1 MREGIGYV
9 TQESVIFNDTVH
21 NNISLWSHDAESRE
35 RVKATAGASDFIEA
49 LPEGY
54 DSLLGDNG
62 INISGGQRQRISIAR
77 ELYKDARL
85 LIFDEATSAL
95 DTESEIEVQNSIDN
109 LRGDKTIILI
119 AHRLSTVRKCDM
131 IFVLKEGRV
140 TEQGSYETLY
150 NLNGE
155 FTHMV
160 NRQTLATNIP

>member
-1 MREGIGYV
+1 MPPPR
-9 TQESVIFNDTVH
+9 
-21 NNISLWSHDAESRE
+21 A
-35 RVKATAGASDFIEA
+35 AGASDFIEA

-77 ELYKDARL
+77 ELYKDASL

-95 DTESEIEVQNSIDN
+95 DTEIELEVQNSIDA

-119 AHRLSTVRKCDM
+119 AHRLSTIRNCDT

-140 TEQGSYETLY
+140 VEQGTYDSLY
-150 NLNGE
+150 NLGGE
-155 FTHMV
+155 FSQMV
-160 NRQTLATNIP
+160 NRQALASNIPQNGHEGYTLINSGRAN